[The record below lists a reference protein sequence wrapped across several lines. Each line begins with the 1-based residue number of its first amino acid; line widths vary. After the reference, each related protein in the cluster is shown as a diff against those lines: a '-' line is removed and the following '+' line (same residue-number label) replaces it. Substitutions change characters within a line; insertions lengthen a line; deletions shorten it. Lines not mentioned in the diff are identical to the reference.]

1 MNERILH
8 EHIVTAHRTR
18 RAFLRTGLLLSA
30 TALLAA
36 CGQAPAPA
44 PTSASA
50 KPTEAPKPAEA
61 AKPTTAPAAPVAAAN
76 PTTAPSGVAAIAA
89 PTGAASAPAAATTA
103 PAAKTGGPTGTV
115 IQGLGRDYL
124 AYPDLKGTLQFSN
137 CWGGARIPLIEQW
150 IKDFNAIYPGITITN
165 DVADC
170 SALREKQVTQIA
182 GGSPPN
188 VMMVKS
194 DNTAFYAEQNAL
206 LPLDDLMA
214 RDNLKKEWFY
224 PGELASRQ
232 FGGKVY
238 GLPNVTAGAL
248 HMLFVNTGLL
258 EKIGVDPK
266 KPITT
271 WQDLDALVE
280 PAKKAGLLVMDPAK
294 ISTGMTIHQVLT
306 YANGGKYWDNDLKK
320 ITWNDQTGQEA
331 AEWLLQFVKA
341 QGGKYENVATGGDPK
356 NVLQPEDWAPQKYL
370 TCINGSWFFFQ
381 MQKFP
386 DVKYAAYDFPKNAKN
401 PNSKGQTPTTGGWM
415 FSIGQKAKDQEAA
428 WEWIKFT
435 TTSQNACTFVEKQ
448 NRPSP
453 VIPCNENPELAKANP
468 FWPVVTSNLQNN
480 ISIPTASVEPQIEQI
495 ELDMQDAILF
505 ERMPIKDALG
515 STAQKAQ
522 ALLDDWNSKRKS

>member
-1 MNERILH
+1 MDEIV
-8 EHIVTAHRTR
+8 VTARRTR
-18 RAFLRTGLLLSA
+18 RAFLRTGLLLSG

-36 CGQAPAPA
+36 CGQAAAPA
-44 PTSASA
+44 PTSAPA
-50 KPTEAPKPAEA
+50 ANKPAAPA
-61 AKPTTAPAAPVAAAN
+61 ATTAPAAPAAAAN
-76 PTTAPSGVAAIAA
+76 PTTAAAKPAAIAN
-89 PTGAASAPAAATTA
+89 PTGAPAAAAAATTA

-115 IQGLGRDYL
+115 IAGLGREYL
-124 AYPDLKGTLQFSN
+124 AYPDVKGTLQFSN
-137 CWGGARIPLIEQW
+137 CWGGARIPLIEDW
-150 IKDFNAIYPGITITN
+150 IKGFNAIYPGITITN
-165 DVADC
+165 DVSDC

-182 GGSPPN
+182 GGSVPN

-194 DNTAFYAEQNAL
+194 DNTSFYAEQNAL
-206 LPLDDLMA
+206 MPLDDLMA

-224 PGELASRQ
+224 PGELSTRQ
-232 FGGKVY
+232 FGGKTY

-266 KPITT
+266 KPIAT

-306 YANGGKYWDNDLKK
+306 YANGGKYWDDGLKK

-331 AEWLLQFVKA
+331 ADWLLQFVKA

-356 NVLQPEDWAPQKYL
+356 NVLQPEDWAPEKYL

-381 MQKFP
+381 LQKFP
-386 DVKYAAYDFPKNAKN
+386 NIKYAAYDFPKNAKN

-428 WEWIKFT
+428 WEWVKFT

-453 VIPCNENPELAKANP
+453 VIPCNENPELEKNNP
-468 FWPVVTSNLQNN
+468 FWSVVTQNLQNN
-480 ISIPTASVEPQIEQI
+480 ISVPTASVEPQIEQI

-505 ERMPIKDALG
+505 ERMSTKEALD

>member
-1 MNERILH
+1 MDEITT
-8 EHIVTAHRTR
+8 TARRTR
-18 RAFLRTGLLLSA
+18 RAFLRTGLLLSGM
-30 TALLAA
+30 ALLAA
-36 CGQAPAPA
+36 CGQQQPAS
-44 PTSASA
+44 PTS
-50 KPTEAPKPAEA
+50 KPAEPTKPA
-61 AKPTTAPAAPVAAAN
+61 ADAKPTTAPAAPAAAAN
-76 PTTAPSGVAAIAA
+76 PTTAAAKPAAIAN
-89 PTGAASAPAAATTA
+89 PASSPAVAAATTA
-103 PAAKTGGPTGTV
+103 PAAKTGGPAGTV
-115 IQGLGRDYL
+115 VAALGRDYL
-124 AYPDLKGTLQFSN
+124 AYPDVKGTLQFSN
-137 CWGGARIPLIEQW
+137 CWGGARIPLIETW

-165 DVADC
+165 DVTDC
-170 SALREKQVTQIA
+170 SPLREKQVTQIA

-188 VMMVKS
+188 VMMIKS
-194 DNTAFYAEQNAL
+194 DNTAFFAEQNAL
-206 LPLDDLMA
+206 LPIDDLMA
-214 RDNLKKEWFY
+214 RDNVKKDWFY
-224 PGELASRQ
+224 PGEMASRT
-232 FGGKVY
+232 FGGKTY

-266 KPITT
+266 KPIAT

-306 YANGGKYWDNDLKK
+306 YADGGKYWDDDLKK
-320 ITWNDQTGQEA
+320 ITWNDQTGVEA

-356 NVLQPEDWAPQKYL
+356 NVLQPEDWAPEKYV

-381 MQKFP
+381 LQKFP
-386 DVKYAAYDFPKNAKN
+386 NIKYAAYDFPKNAKN

-415 FSIGQKAKDQEAA
+415 FSIGRTAKDQDAA

-435 TTSQNACTFVEKQ
+435 TVSQNACTFVEKQ

-453 VIPCNENPELAKANP
+453 EIACNENPELAKANP
-468 FWPVVTSNLQNN
+468 YWSVVTANLQNN
-480 ISIPTASVEPQIEQI
+480 ISVPTASVEPQIEQI

-505 ERMPIKDALG
+505 ERMPVKEALD
-515 STAQKAQ
+515 SNAQKAQ